1 MLDFLTIHKIWH
13 LCDTSLVNNT
23 WHAVIFPILFRN
35 LMFTWDF
42 LGHDQWYKACQY
54 ISYTIQKFDIYMRF
68 PWSRSMIHGMPLYFL
83 HYSEIWR
90 FLWSTT
96 RSMLLHF
103 YAIQKFDVYLRF
115 PSWMT
120 HGMPL
125 YFFQWIMWCSLYVI
139 CSVCQ
144 QM

>member
-1 MLDFLTIHKIWH
+1 MSHVCDISWNVGNVRTFPLPKNWHVIIRFPYYSQNLTFMWH
-13 LCDTSLVNNT
+13 
-23 WHAVIFPILFRN
+23 
-35 LMFTWDF
+35 F
-42 LGHDQWYKACQY
+42 LGQWHVACRY
-54 ISYTIQKFDIYMRF
+54 ISYTIQKFDVYMRF

-103 YAIQKFDVYLRF
+103 YTIQKFDVYLRF

-125 YFFQWIMWCSLYVI
+125 YFFQWIMWCSLYVT
-139 CSVCQ
+139 CSLCQ